1 MLVGGSL
8 YGWGTASLKKELLKQ
23 GVNQAV
29 EEAWKYWD
37 EGNCP
42 LAAVIAHWG
51 SDLATGKS
59 HWNMRRSQ
67 FWMTARDVVNGLA
80 LPSTE
85 YPSWFS
91 RLPWTNLYKVNPART
106 GNPGGPLVEAQ
117 HELLIATVK
126 ASNDL
131 GDDLRLYIGA
141 LGGRQ
146 PTGKMKFGKQLKSV
160 IRNPRKR
167 KVTNFPQQA
176 IAPPLPDIL
185 QITRN
190 HVLRSKPLSPKS

>member
-1 MLVGGSL
+1 MLVGRSL

-29 EEAWKYWD
+29 EDAWKYWD

-91 RLPWTNLYKVNPART
+91 RLHWTNLYKVNPART

-117 HELLIATVK
+117 HELCK
-126 ASNDL
+126 
-131 GDDLRLYIGA
+131 
-141 LGGRQ
+141 
-146 PTGKMKFGKQLKSV
+146 
-160 IRNPRKR
+160 
-167 KVTNFPQQA
+167 
-176 IAPPLPDIL
+176 DIL
-185 QITRN
+185 RSEIMLLQPKRVLFLTGWDWAKPFLN
-190 HVLRSKPLSPKS
+190 HWHAGVERLTEEPWVQARGSLPSDMG